1 MKTIN
6 TLILTLCLQDA
17 LGFQTTGTIKH
28 EVMNTSMIRT
38 RKHLFVLHAKRNER
52 DIEHESNKTS
62 SSRFGVRKR
71 VRSVLEKAKTR
82 TGIRNTSEYLN
93 KYDTNDSELY
103 PVSSSPNI
111 SIQMEEESRSKII
124 PSNISSTSSVS
135 NVNKSR
141 SVSSIVAD
149 AASIGGLG
157 SGEFDLPL
165 GMVKSNDKVMK
176 SNDRTF
182 NYSSDS
188 LLLDDATEKDVISSD
203 TAGAMDLPLPFKLPV
218 LTPEQQKLL
227 NAGERVQ
234 FQSDMGREGYGFV
247 VVDVHAPAAVVWE
260 CLLDFYS
267 YPQIISTVRDVE
279 MFTSTRLQD
288 DYKSEDILDQ
298 YEDGTYATLKHGVP
312 SVTRAAFTLSKFR
325 LKIAA
330 IHKYRPHP
338 AGDYMVFTL
347 DPACTNMVLQYA
359 KGTWHTQ
366 SDPDGKGEDYTR
378 VWLLCELR
386 VSPLLPQWITDY
398 AARRAMPRATTW
410 IKPHVEAASELWFKD
425 VKA

>member
-1 MKTIN
+1 MKTIQI
-6 TLILTLCLQDA
+6 LIFLCWFREGSA
-17 LGFQTTGTIKH
+17 FQSNLSKNYLRT
-28 EVMNTSMIRT
+28 NTSVT
-38 RKHLFVLHAKRNER
+38 RSRRNSLLLHAQSSKKDTR
-52 DIEHESNKTS
+52 HKSTKQ

-82 TGIRNTSEYLN
+82 TGIQNNSDYLNDDDNSDELDYLVSSFNTSIETRKEIN
-93 KYDTNDSELY
+93 GESD
-103 PVSSSPNI
+103 PISP
-111 SIQMEEESRSKII
+111 SKTSTA
-124 PSNISSTSSVS
+124 SNIKTTLSASSV
-135 NVNKSR
+135 
-141 SVSSIVAD
+141 VAD

-157 SGEFDLPL
+157 SSDIEMAIDIEQTNGKTSSAKD
-165 GMVKSNDKVMK
+165 KS
-176 SNDRTF
+176 F
-182 NYSSDS
+182 ALSSDD
-188 LLLDDATEKDVISSD
+188 LLLDDTSEKDVISSD

-218 LTPEQQKLL
+218 LSTEQMKMLS
-227 NAGERVQ
+227 AGERVQ

-279 MFTSTRLQD
+279 MFTSTHLKQD
-288 DYKSEDILDQ
+288 YRSEELLEK
-298 YEDGTYATLKHGVP
+298 YEDGTFATLKHGVP

-338 AGDYMVFTL
+338 AGDYMIFTL
-347 DPACTNMVLQYA
+347 DPACTNMVLKYA

-366 SDPDGKGEDYTR
+366 SNPDGKGDNYTR
-378 VWLLCELR
+378 VWLLCELK

-410 IKPHVEAASELWFKD
+410 IKPHVEAAAELWFKD
-425 VKA
+425 VKT

>member
-1 MKTIN
+1 MKTIQILAFLWWLRESSAFQSHLSKNYARTN
-6 TLILTLCLQDA
+6 TELSRNRRNSSL
-17 LGFQTTGTIKH
+17 
-28 EVMNTSMIRT
+28 
-38 RKHLFVLHAKRNER
+38 LHAQSSKKDTR
-52 DIEHESNKTS
+52 HKSTKP

-82 TGIRNTSEYLN
+82 TGIQNNSDYLDDNDDSDEADYLVSSLNTSMETRKEMN
-93 KYDTNDSELY
+93 GKSDA
-103 PVSSSPNI
+103 SSPPNT
-111 SIQMEEESRSKII
+111 
-124 PSNISSTSSVS
+124 PTASNIKTTL
-135 NVNKSR
+135 
-141 SVSSIVAD
+141 SVSSVVAD

-157 SGEFDLPL
+157 SVDVEVAIDIETNNGKTSSIKDRSVTFTNGNLLFDNI
-165 GMVKSNDKVMK
+165 S
-176 SNDRTF
+176 
-182 NYSSDS
+182 
-188 LLLDDATEKDVISSD
+188 EKDVISSD
-203 TAGAMDLPLPFKLPV
+203 TAGPIDLPLPFKLPV
-218 LTPEQQKLL
+218 LSPEQKKMLSS
-227 NAGERVQ
+227 GERVQ

-279 MFTSTRLQD
+279 MFTSTHLKQ
-288 DYKSEDILDQ
+288 DYKSEELLEK
-298 YEDGTYATLKHGVP
+298 YEDGTFATLKHGVP

-338 AGDYMVFTL
+338 AGDYMIFTL
-347 DPACTNMVLQYA
+347 DPACTNMVLKYA

-366 SDPDGKGEDYTR
+366 SNPDGKGDDYTR
-378 VWLLCELR
+378 VWLLCELK

-410 IKPHVEAASELWFKD
+410 IKPHVEAAAELWFKD